1 MLRKLNPWY
10 SALLL
15 PLSLLVVG
23 PYAAQAGVLAVT
35 LAIFFGTVGLQ
46 RPEPAD

>member
-1 MLRKLNPWY
+1 MLRKFNPWY

-15 PLSLLVVG
+15 PLALALAG

-35 LAIFFGTVGLQ
+35 LAIFLGTVGLQ
-46 RPEPAD
+46 RPEPTD